1 MTKNELNSL
10 YFHWMCRL
18 VCKGRFSKHLP
29 YQKLF
34 QHLNEYRFSPTLV
47 MDENR
52 ADDGMDLRY
61 RFGYEKALDGS
72 VIALID
78 DRPCSMLEM
87 MVALSLRCEEGIMY
101 DPEIGDRTGE
111 WFWDMIKSLGLTD
124 MTDDRYDPELVDS
137 ILAKFN
143 AGKYRRDGKGGLFYI
158 PKTSKDMRTAEIWY
172 QMCWYLDEVIVKG
185 G

>member
-18 VCKGRFSKHLP
+18 VCKGRFSIYK
-29 YQKLF
+29 KLF
-34 QHLNEYRFSPTLV
+34 RYLHEYRFSPTLL

-61 RFGYEKALDGS
+61 RFGYEKELDAATIS
-72 VIALID
+72 MID

-87 MVALSLRCEEGIMY
+87 MVALSVRCEEGIMY

-111 WFWDMIKSLGLTD
+111 WFWDMIESLGLLE
-124 MTDDRYDPELVDS
+124 MTDDNYDQDRVDDILQRFNDGRYR
-137 ILAKFN
+137 K
-143 AGKYRRDGKGGLFYI
+143 DGKGGLFYI
-158 PKTSKDMRTAEIWY
+158 PKTNKDVRGAEIWY
-172 QMCWYLDEVIVKG
+172 QMCWYLDEVVMKG

>member
-18 VCKGRFSKHLP
+18 VCKGRYPQHPP
-29 YQKLF
+29 YQKLLKQLHTF
-34 QHLNEYRFSPTLV
+34 IFVPRLA

-52 ADDGMDLRY
+52 AADGTDLRY
-61 RFGYEKALDGS
+61 RYGYEKGLDAA
-72 VIALID
+72 VISMID

-101 DPEIGDRTGE
+101 DPDYGDRTGE
-111 WFWDMIKSLGLTD
+111 WFWNMVESLGLID
-124 MTDDRYDPELVDS
+124 MTDDRYDEEFVAD
-137 ILAKFN
+137 ILKRLEV
-143 AGKYRRDGKGGLFYI
+143 GDYGSDGRGGLFYI
-158 PKTSKDMRTAEIWY
+158 PGTPKDMRNAEIWY
-172 QMCWYLDEVIVKG
+172 QMCWYLDEVVVKG